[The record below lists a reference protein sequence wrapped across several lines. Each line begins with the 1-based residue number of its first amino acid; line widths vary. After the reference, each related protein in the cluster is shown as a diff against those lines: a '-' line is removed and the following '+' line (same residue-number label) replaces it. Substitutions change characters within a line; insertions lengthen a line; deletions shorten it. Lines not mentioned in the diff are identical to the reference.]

1 MSDYYVLNNEIV
13 KITPDDNYHYFF
25 GYYDLYPYDKQGK
38 LHLAHRVGFAD
49 RLPKE
54 DDICEV
60 GVIDIEARRFIKVG
74 ETTAWNFQQGAFL
87 NWFSDS
93 AIIYNAFIDG
103 KLCSVVKNLDGRT
116 EKVISAPIAS
126 LSEDKKWGLSL
137 NFARVYS
144 FRPGY
149 GYVGAKD
156 EYANEKTPEKDG
168 VYLVDMRSGE
178 GELLISYAELV
189 EKYPELPYTDDKL
202 VINHVTFNPSATRF
216 IMLLRN
222 FPEHGKKSTQVLVID
237 VDKTIRKMT
246 DYQVNSH
253 YSWKNDDEFM
263 IWSALE
269 EGKGIYF
276 FNVKTGERTRL
287 NNEILDK
294 DDIHCLFSP
303 DQKCFIGDS
312 YPYVDGYRHIY
323 KYNFEDGSVEDL
335 VKVKHDEPK
344 IGDIRCDLHA
354 RFYKNSKIISFD
366 SYDGEH
372 RAIYQL
378 SLGDKRL

>member
-1 MSDYYVLNNEIV
+1 MESCLLNDKIE

-25 GYYDLYPYDKQGK
+25 GYYDLHPYDKRGK

-49 RLPKE
+49 RLPKA

-60 GVIDIEARRFIKVG
+60 GVIDIAARRFIKVG

-87 NWFSDS
+87 NWFSDQS
-93 AIIYNAFIDG
+93 IIYNAFVEG
-103 KLCSVVKNLDGRT
+103 KLCSVVKNLNGKT
-116 EKVISAPIAS
+116 EKIISAPIAS
-126 LSEDKKWGLSL
+126 LSEDKKWGLSI

-149 GYVGAKD
+149 GYMGATD
-156 EYANEKTPEKDG
+156 EYEKENAPEKDG
-168 VYLVDMRSGE
+168 VYLVNMESGE
-178 GELLISYAELV
+178 SELLISYAELV
-189 EKYPELPYTDDKL
+189 AKYPEAPFTDDKL
-202 VINHVTFNPSATRF
+202 VINHVTFNPSAKKF
-216 IMLLRN
+216 IMLFRN
-222 FPEHGKKSTQVLVID
+222 QPKPGCKRGTQVLIVG
-237 VDKTIRKMT
+237 VDKTVKKMT

-263 IWSALE
+263 IWSVLE

-276 FNVKTGERTRL
+276 FNAKTGERRRL
-287 NNEILDK
+287 ENDILDR

-323 KYNFEDGSVEDL
+323 KYNFED
-335 VKVKHDEPK
+335 
-344 IGDIRCDLHA
+344 
-354 RFYKNSKIISFD
+354 
-366 SYDGEH
+366 
-372 RAIYQL
+372 
-378 SLGDKRL
+378 